1 MGLVKKI
8 VAWGC
13 LSWAALLVIFMV
25 VIAFDPEESPQEKRE
40 IGLGLLILGAP
51 PAVVG
56 VGLLANLRSN
66 NQKRLEEQQEAQE
79 ERLRRIVYELA
90 AANQGQVTSFRF
102 AQVAQLPAAEAK
114 AYLDQC
120 AQDFGAAYDF
130 TDTGEIIYRFPT

>member
-1 MGLVKKI
+1 MDLVKKI

-13 LSWAALLVIFMV
+13 LSWAALLAIFMV

-56 VGLLANLRSN
+56 IGLLTNLRGSH
-66 NQKRLEEQQEAQE
+66 QKRLEEQDAAQE

-90 AANQGQVTSFRF
+90 AADSGRVTAFKF
-102 AQVAQLPAAEAK
+102 AQVAQLPADEAK

-120 AQDFGAAYDF
+120 AQDFGADYDF
-130 TDTGEIIYRFPT
+130 TDAGEIIYRFPT